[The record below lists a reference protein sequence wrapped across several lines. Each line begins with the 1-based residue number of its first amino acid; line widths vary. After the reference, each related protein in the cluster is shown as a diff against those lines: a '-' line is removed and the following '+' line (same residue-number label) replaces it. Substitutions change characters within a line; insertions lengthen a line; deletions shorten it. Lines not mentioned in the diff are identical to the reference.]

1 MGNRKDSLISLLS
14 RRKFST
20 SLPCPAAMSAASS
33 TNFFSLPAELRN
45 EVYLLATQGLALTLR
60 TITDKN
66 QKKSS
71 TNRPG
76 SAAQARPVPSLLLVS
91 RQCRNEVLP
100 IMLSTAS
107 IDVRVSEFDF
117 KDVIRLEGS
126 LYATELKALRTSESL
141 WITLTVKKRDG
152 KRLDERLRRWA
163 THRSSGLSRLPWQ
176 YRAAAPGTA
185 TLQGGNAH
193 VTSRR
198 DYYTIVER
206 PLKLNRKHE
215 NSSVRLAIAT

>member
-1 MGNRKDSLISLLS
+1 
-14 RRKFST
+14 
-20 SLPCPAAMSAASS
+20 MSAASS

-45 EVYLLATQGLALTLR
+45 EVYLLATQGLALTIR

-71 TNRPG
+71 NNRPG

-152 KRLDERLRRWA
+152 KRLDERLRYDPMFPSTVLFSLVR
-163 THRSSGLSRLPWQ
+163 TSKCVLSDCHRNCVHLCS
-176 YRAAAPGTA
+176 
-185 TLQGGNAH
+185 
-193 VTSRR
+193 
-198 DYYTIVER
+198 
-206 PLKLNRKHE
+206 
-215 NSSVRLAIAT
+215 